1 MPVRLQYTVKFEVAL
16 TPERRDSFLVTVRE
30 AKSPIAA
37 RRFKELVNS
46 NFFTGSPFYRVMPG
60 FLVQFGLSGNVTLQ
74 REWDRK
80 VLQEERAIEHKD
92 WNMRGTIAFATSG
105 AGGGTQGR
113 STQLFIN
120 YDDNHQLDNA
130 GVVPF
135 GRIVRGMHVV
145 DAIYSGYRDR
155 PQAADIRQQ
164 GDAYLRRSTLRSR
177 HLPWAPQPPPPLGA
191 AAATSPGQRRG
202 AAPAPPHG
210 APGGSGGPG
219 PAPTLAAPAPLG
231 ERPRHWATG
240 HTGHTASGARVS
252 RLQSRRLHRT
262 AFERAGNGSSRA
274 SRACMAR
281 CR

>member
-1 MPVRLQYTVKFEVAL
+1 MLQRGAHALLFLVCSPFLARCEDYTVKFEVAL

-164 GDAYLRRSTLRSR
+164 GDAYLQREFPRISRVYGAMQVAFVEEPMMISKNVMGALITVGMAMAAALCCFSLRVLQRRSK
-177 HLPWAPQPPPPLGA
+177 GYNK
-191 AAATSPGQRRG
+191 
-202 AAPAPPHG
+202 
-210 APGGSGGPG
+210 
-219 PAPTLAAPAPLG
+219 APLAG
-231 ERPRHWATG
+231 RSFDDPEDDDADEDDDG
-240 HTGHTASGARVS
+240 HDASM
-252 RLQSRRLHRT
+252 
-262 AFERAGNGSSRA
+262 GSSLTRR
-274 SRACMAR
+274 S
-281 CR
+281 

>member
-1 MPVRLQYTVKFEVAL
+1 MFGCQSNPLPPHTHRSTDRLCPCVRLQYTVKFEVAL

-46 NFFTGSPFYRVMPG
+46 NFFTGCPFYRVMPG

-74 REWDRK
+74 RHWDRQ

-113 STQLFIN
+113 STQLLIN

-164 GDAYLRRSTLRSR
+164 GDAYLRRSTLHSR
-177 HLPWAPQPPPPLGA
+177 HHHHHP
-191 AAATSPGQRRG
+191 
-202 AAPAPPHG
+202 
-210 APGGSGGPG
+210 
-219 PAPTLAAPAPLG
+219 LAAPERGPCASSRRAWWLWRARWPLG
-231 ERPRHWATG
+231 EPATG
-240 HTGHTASGARVS
+240 RSATASGA
-252 RLQSRRLHRT
+252 
-262 AFERAGNGSSRA
+262 
-274 SRACMAR
+274 
-281 CR
+281 

>member
-1 MPVRLQYTVKFEVAL
+1 MPVPVRLQYTVKFEVAL

-46 NFFTGSPFYRVMPG
+46 NFFTGCPFYRVMPG

-74 REWDRK
+74 REWDRQ
-80 VLQEERAIEHKD
+80 VLQEERTIEHKD

-113 STQLFIN
+113 STQLLIN

-164 GDAYLRRSTLRSR
+164 GDAYLRRSTLST
-177 HLPWAPQPPPPLGA
+177 
-191 AAATSPGQRRG
+191 AATSPGQRR
-202 AAPAPPHG
+202 ARPLRLLTARPVAL
-210 APGGSGGPG
+210 AG
-219 PAPTLAAPAPLG
+219 PAPTLAGPAPLG
-231 ERPRHWATG
+231 EPPRHWAISHCLGCSSEPPPKPPIPPPLSVQATG
-240 HTGHTASGARVS
+240 VPAHLARVRRDAGS
-252 RLQSRRLHRT
+252 VCRGAGDDLQ
-262 AFERAGNGSSRA
+262 ERHGYTHH
-274 SRACMAR
+274 
-281 CR
+281 

>member
-46 NFFTGSPFYRVMPG
+46 NFFTGCPFYRVMPG

-74 REWDRK
+74 REWDRQ
-80 VLQEERAIEHKD
+80 VLQEERTIEHKD

-113 STQLFIN
+113 STQLLIN

-164 GDAYLRRSTLRSR
+164 GDAYLRRSTLSTAA
-177 HLPWAPQPPPPLGA
+177 HLAWAAP
-191 AAATSPGQRRG
+191 S
-202 AAPAPPHG
+202 AAPAPPYG

-219 PAPTLAAPAPLG
+219 TDSGGPGAPRGAASPLG
-231 ERPRHWATG
+231 DQPLPR
-240 HTGHTASGARVS
+240 V
-252 RLQSRRLHRT
+252 L
-262 AFERAGNGSSRA
+262 E
-274 SRACMAR
+274 
-281 CR
+281 